1 MHENNGVLDEL
12 SGNFKKSTILR
23 LVYARGL
30 LSSSWMARLIA
41 RAFSAHYLLKAHFF
55 MVNSNDGIK
64 TEASIDY
71 DMDTW
76 EP

>member
-1 MHENNGVLDEL
+1 
-12 SGNFKKSTILR
+12 
-23 LVYARGL
+23 
-30 LSSSWMARLIA
+30 MARLT
-41 RAFSAHYLLKAHFF
+41 AFSLHYLLKAHFF

-64 TEASIDY
+64 TEASINY